1 MLAQVV
7 LHPFYHLMTYQRLA
21 KNAAKGARTS
31 SRITTA
37 PTGSRFPFCCRRARH
52 SAARRGAT
60 RLRSMATRERSHRT
74 PDACSRRAELPKE
87 LKEALAALAAHRV
100 VALFSRLHPLIP
112 QRGMLAGPRPL
123 RSVQE
128 IVAKL
133 PGPIQAT
140 TMALRCPGITLVTSI
155 RNRTSG

>member
-1 MLAQVV
+1 
-7 LHPFYHLMTYQRLA
+7 
-21 KNAAKGARTS
+21 
-31 SRITTA
+31 
-37 PTGSRFPFCCRRARH
+37 
-52 SAARRGAT
+52 
-60 RLRSMATRERSHRT
+60 MATRGRRVARR
-74 PDACSRRAELPKE
+74 DACGRSAELPKE
-87 LKEALAALAAHRV
+87 LKEALVALAARRV